1 MKRFIQTHKVLTPL
15 QPRDAFYG
23 GRTEAFTLFKEAS
36 MEEEINYYDVTSL
49 YPFINKTGKIPL
61 GHPDII
67 TEQFLPI
74 DNYEGLIRCKV
85 LPPKGL
91 FHPVLPYRVN
101 GKLMF
106 PLCETCATTNQQ
118 TPCCHH
124 ANDRAFVGMWV
135 TDEVKKAIDKG
146 YKVLDVYE
154 VWHFNEISR
163 YNPTTMMGG
172 LFTEYVN
179 TFLKLKQVVSGWP
192 EWVKCEADKFQYIES
207 YYKKEGIRLAYN
219 NIHKNPGMRALAKLM
234 LNSFW
239 GKFGQRSN
247 MGQVDMVDDASI
259 YFQKLT
265 CDSIDVTTVN
275 FISEEFVKLRWKYK
289 EEFVD
294 TNPKTNVVIA
304 AYTTSQARLKLYTY
318 LEKLGE
324 RALYADTDSV
334 VFSTKYDEEKPQL
347 GDYLGDLTDEIPG
360 NSIKTFVTCGPK
372 NYGYELVHPDTYGKR
387 SYCKIRG
394 ITLNHRNLLSV
405 NFDTTKRF
413 VTNDQDEKVKI
424 VDAYKISRE
433 RNNAKLITMSQNKDN
448 RLVFDKRVRREN
460 FVSFPYGY

>member
-1 MKRFIQTHKVLTPL
+1 MLEFNGDFWHGNPSKYSRSTINPVSKLTMGELYDKTLEKRTYLENLGYTYRSIWESEFDQQCQQCEDMKRFIQTHKVLTPL

-74 DNYEGLIRCKV
+74 DNYEGLIKCKV

-124 ANDRAFVGMWV
+124 ANDRAFVGTWV

-172 LFTEYVN
+172 LFTQYVN
-179 TFLKLKQVVSGWP
+179 TFLKLKQEASGWP

-207 YYKKEGIRLAYN
+207 YYQKEGIRLAYN

-234 LNSFW
+234 LNSF
-239 GKFGQRSN
+239 
-247 MGQVDMVDDASI
+247 
-259 YFQKLT
+259 
-265 CDSIDVTTVN
+265 
-275 FISEEFVKLRWKYK
+275 
-289 EEFVD
+289 
-294 TNPKTNVVIA
+294 
-304 AYTTSQARLKLYTY
+304 
-318 LEKLGE
+318 
-324 RALYADTDSV
+324 
-334 VFSTKYDEEKPQL
+334 
-347 GDYLGDLTDEIPG
+347 
-360 NSIKTFVTCGPK
+360 
-372 NYGYELVHPDTYGKR
+372 
-387 SYCKIRG
+387 
-394 ITLNHRNLLSV
+394 
-405 NFDTTKRF
+405 
-413 VTNDQDEKVKI
+413 
-424 VDAYKISRE
+424 
-433 RNNAKLITMSQNKDN
+433 
-448 RLVFDKRVRREN
+448 
-460 FVSFPYGY
+460 